1 MSAFATEDYEAY
13 EGYEAYEQ
21 ETEATAAEPE
31 AVAHEDPFIWLNEL
45 LRDIFGEVRQVVLTP
60 EAMEIAL
67 ADFDYLVE
75 MILDVAPTQNIL
87 QRRMGVTAAEYFAEW
102 REIIMQNFPVPSLL
116 SLDEPEL
123 WTEAREDAR
132 SLAADYLATVLQ
144 VVGIELGSLG
154 HFSVQPTFLVEQ
166 VFLAAAQTIH
176 NGIELSQ
183 EEIDALVYA
192 GVSLE
197 LVESLLDAAL
207 RFQQLHYDIFS
218 TPSVLW
224 FYDIDPSEFDLTIN
238 LSEFLGF
245 EDPDNITTH
254 IIEEG
259 RIAYLRIASF
269 LGNMLFDSGSLFPF
283 YEEIQDFEHLIID
296 IRGNGGGWTNYFPS
310 LVYGM
315 LMSDSA
321 EFFNYEFF
329 IASEK
334 TEGFFVNPSSMVG
347 GILYDIVPA
356 AEFVA
361 QRGFTQFNQD
371 DLALLDYAI
380 IRYTEVVPSEYGIPF
395 GGTVWLLV
403 DGGSASASENAANLS
418 IATGFATVV
427 GEPTAGV
434 TGVLYTFAA
443 LPNTGILFRID
454 LGYTVDQYGRSI
466 EEFGVIPQILNAPG
480 MDALNTVLARIGGVE
495 LPFTLP
501 ARQVVFIIPP
511 PPPVPVAVVT
521 TGAVADRTGF
531 VSLRLEAYAHGYT
544 VQWDGA
550 TNSALV
556 ISADG
561 SVTVVAVSVEGT
573 FNDNGTV
580 FVTVEYAAAM
590 FGAEVQEVVEEA
602 HVNPLVGTWAWD
614 EMAEWRYVFNAD
626 GTGSRGIAG
635 IEVQY
640 FIWSTDGTRLN
651 IDLIGELSPL
661 FIRDE
666 RWTFSIS
673 GDVLT
678 IESLQVDGMVYS
690 YIKQ

>member
-1 MSAFATEDYEAY
+1 MKRKKSAMVAIVLALIIALAPTAAFAAEDYDAY

-21 ETEATAAEPE
+21 EPQEIEAIPE
-31 AVAHEDPFIWLNEL
+31 APEAEEQVANPFAWLNEI
-45 LRDIFGEVRQVVLTP
+45 LREVVGEVREVVLTP
-60 EAMEIAL
+60 EAMEIVL

-75 MILDVAPTQNIL
+75 KILDVAPTQNIIE
-87 QRRMGVTAAEYFAEW
+87 RRLGIVAAEYFAVW
-102 REIIMQNFPVPSLL
+102 RGVIMQNFPVPSLL
-116 SLDEPEL
+116 SIDAPEL
-123 WTEAREDAR
+123 WSEAREDAR

-144 VVGIELGSLG
+144 VLSIELGSLG
-154 HFSVQPTFLVEQ
+154 HFSVQPAFLVEQ

-176 NGIELSQ
+176 YGIEFSQ
-183 EEIDALVYA
+183 EEIDEFLYA
-192 GVSLE
+192 GIALE
-197 LVESLLDAAL
+197 LIEELVDAAL

-224 FYDIDPSEFDLTIN
+224 FYDIDPSEFDLTID

-245 EDPDNITTH
+245 EDPNNITTH

-269 LGNMLFDSGSLFPF
+269 LGNMVFDSAALFPF

-296 IRGNGGGWTNYFPS
+296 IRGNGGGWTAYFPS
-310 LVYGM
+310 LVFGM
-315 LMSDSA
+315 LMNEGA
-321 EFFNYEFF
+321 EFFDYEFF

-371 DLALLDYAI
+371 DLALLDYVI
-380 IRYTEVVPSEYGIPF
+380 IRYSEVAPSEYGMPF
-395 GGTVWLLV
+395 DGTVWLLV

-466 EEFGVIPQILNAPG
+466 EEFGVIPQVPNAPG
-480 MDALNTVLARIGGVE
+480 MDALNTVLALIGGVE

-501 ARQVVFIIPP
+501 VQQDQFLIPP
-511 PPPVPVAVVT
+511 PPAPAAGVATDAVV
-521 TGAVADRTGF
+521 DRTGF
-531 VSLRLEAYAHGYT
+531 VPLRLEAYAHGYT

-550 TNSALV
+550 NNSALV
-556 ISADG
+556 IDADG
-561 SVTVVAVSVEGT
+561 NVRVVVVSVAGT

-580 FVTVEYAAAM
+580 FVTIEYAAAM
-590 FGAEVQEVVEEA
+590 FAVEDDA
-602 HVNPLVGTWAWD
+602 A
-614 EMAEWRYVFNAD
+614 
-626 GTGSRGIAG
+626 
-635 IEVQY
+635 
-640 FIWSTDGTRLN
+640 
-651 IDLIGELSPL
+651 
-661 FIRDE
+661 
-666 RWTFSIS
+666 
-673 GDVLT
+673 
-678 IESLQVDGMVYS
+678 
-690 YIKQ
+690 